1 MVLHKKKL
9 NKYIIIAVFTML
21 QISCGGNPKNGNSG
35 NSKLDNTKSV
45 NSVTGKTGNN
55 SKTVNS
61 TQPVNPDGMTIE
73 TRYNVPAGYKRVSVF

>member
-9 NKYIIIAVFTML
+9 IKYIVIAGFIML
-21 QISCGGNPKNGNSG
+21 QMSCGGNPKNGNSG

-55 SKTVNS
+55 SKKVNS
-61 TQPVNPDGMTIE
+61 
-73 TRYNVPAGYKRVSVF
+73 

>member
-55 SKTVNS
+55 STGCESRWDDYRNTV
-61 TQPVNPDGMTIE
+61 
-73 TRYNVPAGYKRVSVF
+73 